1 MADTNKL
8 MKALTIQVHMAAWER
23 KTRKYG
29 ASPNQASNFIQQLQ
43 MDLESHDDQQ
53 NKMKD
58 LVTNVLKQ
66 MMTDSATPVALS
78 APTDDSLTSVNL
90 AQADEITRLKSQIK

>member
-1 MADTNKL
+1 MADTSKL

-29 ASPNQASNFIQQLQ
+29 ASPNQSSNFIQQLQ
-43 MDLESHDDQQ
+43 MDLESSDDQQ

-58 LVTNVLKQ
+58 LVTSVLNDMLKDSGKEIPVT
-66 MMTDSATPVALS
+66 TDQETI
-78 APTDDSLTSVNL
+78 L
-90 AQADEITRLKSQIK
+90 AQDKEIKRLQASIK